1 MNKIII
7 RNIGPITSVDLTLNK
22 INVIMGPQSSGK
34 STIAK
39 IISFCQWAEKRYILD
54 GNKFGYDFREM
65 FMDFHKISEAYFS
78 DDSYFEY
85 ESDLIKISQSGV
97 QFYLK
102 FESKRQDF
110 DYQKSKNIYI
120 PAERNFVSVIP
131 NLGKYNE
138 TNDNI
143 MSFLYDW
150 FDAKKN
156 YSETNPLSIL
166 NLGVEYSFDKDID
179 QLTLL
184 KSKKKLQL
192 MDASS
197 GLQSVTPL
205 LMLTDYLTK
214 GFYDESKSNSVNER
228 EELIKTLI
236 SDFDSI
242 LGDSW
247 QIDHAGPNSFGKGE
261 VDLNESQTDRLLKL
275 LRNRK
280 KYFFTNFIIEEPE
293 QNLFPTTQRDL
304 VYHLFDLVNNTQRP
318 HNLLITTH
326 SPFVLYA
333 INNCIMGK
341 RVSGDMPVDEQEEL
355 KSHNSWVDTA
365 SISVWQ
371 MENGTNKSVI
381 DERTGT
387 VTKHYFNEIMNELL
401 GEYYEML
408 NYFKYD
414 SQAQS

>member
-1 MNKIII
+1 
-7 RNIGPITSVDLTLNK
+7 
-22 INVIMGPQSSGK
+22 MGPQSSGK

-54 GNKFGYDFREM
+54 GNEFDYDFREM
-65 FMDFHKISEAYFS
+65 FMNFHKVSDTYFS
-78 DDSYFEY
+78 KDSFFEY
-85 ESDLIKISQSGV
+85 ESEFVKITQRG
-97 QFYLK
+97 LK
-102 FESKRQDF
+102 FSMKFVSKNRNS
-110 DYQKSKNIYI
+110 DYKKSKNIYI

-156 YSETNPLSIL
+156 YNESNPLSIL
-166 NLGVEYSFDKDID
+166 DLGVEYSFDKDID

-184 KSKKKLQL
+184 KSKRKLHL
-192 MDASS
+192 KDASS

-205 LMLTDYLTK
+205 VMLIDYLTK

-228 EELIKTLI
+228 EEVVKTMLANFNSIIDKPGESVDFNSNSGNIEI
-236 SDFDSI
+236 SLTETQTKQF
-242 LGDSW
+242 
-247 QIDHAGPNSFGKGE
+247 
-261 VDLNESQTDRLLKL
+261 LNLLK
-275 LRNRK
+275 NRK
-280 KYFFTNFIIEEPE
+280 KYFFSNFIIEEPE

-304 VYHLFDLVNNTQRP
+304 IYYLFDLISNTHRP
-318 HNLLITTH
+318 HTLLITTH

-333 INNCIMGK
+333 INNCLMGK
-341 RVSGDMPVDEQEEL
+341 RVSGDMPNVEQTEF
-355 KSHNSWVDTA
+355 KSYNAWIESSSV
-365 SISVWQ
+365 SIWQ
-371 MENGTNKSVI
+371 TQDGTIKSVI

-387 VTKHYFNEIMNELL
+387 VTKHYFNEIMNEIME
-401 GEYYEML
+401 EYYEML

-414 SQAQS
+414 NQTKS

>member
-1 MNKIII
+1 
-7 RNIGPITSVDLTLNK
+7 
-22 INVIMGPQSSGK
+22 MGPQSSGK

-39 IISFCQWAEKRYILD
+39 IISFCQWAEKRYVLD
-54 GNKFGYDFREM
+54 GNKFDYDFREM
-65 FMDFHKISEAYFS
+65 FMNFHKVSETYFNR
-78 DDSYFEY
+78 DSFFEY
-85 ESDLIKISQSGV
+85 ESDFVKITQIG
-97 QFYLK
+97 LK
-102 FESKRQDF
+102 FSLKFASKKNNS
-110 DYQKSKNIYI
+110 DYKKSKNIYI

-150 FDAKKN
+150 FDAKRN
-156 YSETNPLSIL
+156 YSEANPLSIL
-166 NLGVEYSFDKDID
+166 DLGVEYSFFKEID

-184 KSKKKLQL
+184 KSKRKLHL
-192 MDASS
+192 KDASS

-205 LMLTDYLTK
+205 LMLIDYLTR

-228 EELIKTLI
+228 EEVVKTILANF
-236 SDFDSI
+236 SSI
-242 LGDSW
+242 V
-247 QIDHAGPNSFGKGE
+247 DHPIRHD
-261 VDLNESQTDRLLKL
+261 VDNNNNTEQTEIALTKVQTQRFLKL
-275 LRNRK
+275 VSNRR

-293 QNLFPTTQRDL
+293 QNLFPATQRDL
-304 VYHLFDLVNNTQRP
+304 IYHLFYLINNTHRP

-341 RVSGDMPVDEQEEL
+341 KVSGDMPKNEQDEL
-355 KSHNSWVDTA
+355 KSHNAWIDPALV
-365 SISVWQ
+365 SVWQ
-371 MENGTNKSVI
+371 TQDGTIKSI
-381 DERTGT
+381 LDERTGT

-401 GEYYEML
+401 EEYYEML

-414 SQAQS
+414 K

>member
-1 MNKIII
+1 
-7 RNIGPITSVDLTLNK
+7 
-22 INVIMGPQSSGK
+22 MGPQSSGK

-54 GNKFGYDFREM
+54 GNKFEYDFREM
-65 FMDFHKISEAYFS
+65 FMNFHKVSDTYFS
-78 DDSYFEY
+78 KESSFEY
-85 ESDLIKISQSGV
+85 ESDFVKINQSG
-97 QFYLK
+97 LK
-102 FESKRQDF
+102 FSLKFISKKRNS
-110 DYQKSKNIYI
+110 DYKKSKNIYI

-156 YSETNPLSIL
+156 YNESNPLSIL
-166 NLGVEYSFDKDID
+166 NLGVEYSFDKEID

-184 KSKKKLQL
+184 KSKRKLL
-192 MDASS
+192 LKDASS
-197 GLQSVTPL
+197 GLQSITPL
-205 LMLTDYLTK
+205 LMLIDYLTN
-214 GFYDESKSNSVNER
+214 GFYEESKSNSVYER
-228 EELIKTLI
+228 EEVVKTILANFGSI
-236 SDFDSI
+236 IDHPIRSAKDDFDSLEKAEI
-242 LGDSW
+242 RLT
-247 QIDHAGPNSFGKGE
+247 QR
-261 VDLNESQTDRLLKL
+261 QTERLWKLLK
-275 LRNRK
+275 NRRQ
-280 KYFFTNFIIEEPE
+280 YFFTNFIIEEPE

-304 VYHLFDLVNNTQRP
+304 IYHLFDQIINTKRP

-341 RVSGDMPVDEQEEL
+341 RISTDMSIDEQQEL
-355 KSHNSWVDTA
+355 KSYGSWIEPA

-371 MENGTNKSVI
+371 MQDGAIASVL

-401 GEYYEML
+401 TEYYEML
-408 NYFKYD
+408 SYFKDD
-414 SQAQS
+414 SAATR